1 MIGVIV
7 TIGPSSDL
15 DRERANAVAEAATPM
30 FQGMEGLR
38 SKAFMWDEASGT
50 VTNTYVWDS
59 EEAAREFFTPE
70 LGVQIAGLYGAAPQV
85 RFLEVSTL
93 VDNAV
98 GVA

>member
-15 DRERANAVAEAATPM
+15 TEQRATAVAEAATPM
-30 FQGMEGLR
+30 FQGMDGLR
-38 SKAFMWDEASGT
+38 SKVFMWDDAAGT

-59 EEAAREFFTPE
+59 EDAARAFFTPE
-70 LGVQIAGLYGAAPQV
+70 LSSQITELYGAAPQV

-93 VDNAV
+93 IDNAV